1 MAEVTDELANV
12 YADLLDLPF
21 DNLSRDFTSDI
32 NNLNDLEA
40 AVNGD
45 EEAYNRLMEAAQQDI
60 TAQFAV
66 QVDGNEEAEAALA
79 DMNAALATLIDQD

>member
-21 DNLSRDFTSDI
+21 DNLSSDFTSDI

-45 EEAYNRLMEAAQQDI
+45 EEAYNRLMSAAQEDI

-79 DMNAALATLIDQD
+79 SMNAELATLIDQD

>member
-45 EEAYNRLMEAAQQDI
+45 EEAYNRLMSAAQEDI

-79 DMNAALATLIDQD
+79 RMNAELATLIDQD

>member
-45 EEAYNRLMEAAQQDI
+45 EEAYNRLMSAAQEDI

-79 DMNAALATLIDQD
+79 SMNAELATLIDQD

>member
-79 DMNAALATLIDQD
+79 DMNAELATLIDQD